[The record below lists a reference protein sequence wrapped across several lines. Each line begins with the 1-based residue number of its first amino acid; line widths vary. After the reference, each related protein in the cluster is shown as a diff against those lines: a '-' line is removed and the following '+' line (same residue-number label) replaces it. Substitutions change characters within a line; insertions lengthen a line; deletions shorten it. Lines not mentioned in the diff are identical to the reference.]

1 MNNNDTDARKFV
13 DVIGTAYMTQHV
25 TGLTHSKGHTLV
37 LIITRGDVNLVYDVR
52 VLPGHFSDHKVVFCK
67 QDRPTA
73 ACF

>member
-1 MNNNDTDARKFV
+1 
-13 DVIGTAYMTQHV
+13 MTQHV

-67 QDRPTA
+67 LDRPTA